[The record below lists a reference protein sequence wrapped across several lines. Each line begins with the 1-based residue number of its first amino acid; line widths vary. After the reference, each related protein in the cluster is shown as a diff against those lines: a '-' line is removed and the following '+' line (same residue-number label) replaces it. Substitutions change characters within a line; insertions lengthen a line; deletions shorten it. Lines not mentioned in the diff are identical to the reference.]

1 MDEGPEQSAN
11 QFAQAEDLTV
21 ADYNKYLSPPLHPHG
36 SLSLSET
43 PISFNITTPADSRLK
58 GGYGG
63 GGLASRLTQGG
74 AGGPEFE
81 IREVD
86 EDQKSSSLEDLNES
100 EGHVTDYTHK
110 TEDQEEFKRG
120 GSPIKPYQKP

>member
-21 ADYNKYLSPPLHPHG
+21 ADFNENVSPPHPHG
-36 SLSLSET
+36 SLSQSET

-63 GGLASRLTQGG
+63 GLASRLTQGG
-74 AGGPEFE
+74 AGGGPEFE

-120 GSPIKPYQKP
+120 AVPIKPYQKP

>member
-1 MDEGPEQSAN
+1 M
-11 QFAQAEDLTV
+11 
-21 ADYNKYLSPPLHPHG
+21 
-36 SLSLSET
+36 
-43 PISFNITTPADSRLK
+43 
-58 GGYGG
+58 
-63 GGLASRLTQGG
+63 TQGG

-110 TEDQEEFKRG
+110 TEDQEELKRVVV
-120 GSPIKPYQKP
+120 PIKPYQKP